1 MTQPESSTR
10 WKSDGYILELRKV
23 ISLRYSLYGGWGDV
37 KILFSVEC
45 RKIRDCGIFRINDLE
60 VFL

>member
-23 ISLRYSLYGGWGDV
+23 ISLRYSLYGEKRGTSLAV
-37 KILFSVEC
+37 I
-45 RKIRDCGIFRINDLE
+45 E
-60 VFL
+60 VLVNPTHNK